1 MQCLLSTHRM
11 AGVHIALLRVLCL
24 KSALQAAVT
33 SPKFKELRTFQGI
46 ATVLLTDSFWVY
58 VFLMCRALYAPM
70 RVLRLADQKVPAMD
84 KLLYFVRQTNRIMPK
99 YLREAEHHAKSLT
112 DGLMD
117 VIRDKTDLASV
128 VVDSDGDD
136 DSEDEDMEAEEG
148 SNKDDDEDEVS
159 VRCCRLCLVW

>member
-1 MQCLLSTHRM
+1 ML
-11 AGVHIALLRVLCL
+11 G
-24 KSALQAAVT
+24 
-33 SPKFKELRTFQGI
+33 
-46 ATVLLTDSFWVY
+46 
-58 VFLMCRALYAPM
+58 
-70 RVLRLADQKVPAMD
+70 
-84 KLLYFVRQTNRIMPK
+84 K

-148 SNKDDDEDEVS
+148 SDEDNDEDEVS